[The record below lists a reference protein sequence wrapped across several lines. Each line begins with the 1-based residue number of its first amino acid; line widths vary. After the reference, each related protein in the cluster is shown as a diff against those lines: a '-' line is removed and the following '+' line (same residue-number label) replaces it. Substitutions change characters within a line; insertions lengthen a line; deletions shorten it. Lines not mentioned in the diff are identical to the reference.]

1 MTQHHPLSPLCR
13 RHHLQIS
20 KFQNLCD
27 TAVLNLVLT
36 LMDLLAELE
45 LHLLAGLHGPAATAV
60 LVHDAP
66 AVLILDARLPGL
78 ALVLRLDSFTVVG

>member
-20 KFQNLCD
+20 NFKNLCD
-27 TAVLNLVLT
+27 TAVLNLELT
-36 LMDLLAELE
+36 LVDLLAELE

-60 LVHDAP
+60 LVFDVP
-66 AVLILDARLPGL
+66 AVLVLDARLPGL
-78 ALVLRLDSFTVVG
+78 ALLRGLDSFTVVG